1 MEQSTRTRSLLVV
14 AVAVGVV
21 VTLTA
26 GAVAMTQTQT
36 QTGVLAQEDLG
47 DSNDGVEHPGDDD
60 NDTDDDVEHPGDD
73 DDNDTDD
80 DDNETTAT
88 VTGVLEQAPGEDYQ
102 LDGLAIDIG
111 AMWYTNSTAADTDLD
126 GDGTVERI
134 RAEFD
139 GLVGQ
144 NVTVTVETDGTEGD
158 VLAVNGEQ
166 YREQGPP
173 PWAGGPHGNGPPDHA
188 GP

>member
-1 MEQSTRTRSLLVV
+1 MAANTHNRSLLTV
-14 AVAVGVV
+14 AVVVGVV
-21 VTLTA
+21 VMLTA
-26 GAVAMTQTQT
+26 GAAAMTQTQT
-36 QTGVLAQEDLG
+36 QTGVVAHEQPTADAG
-47 DSNDGVEHPGDDD
+47 GPD
-60 NDTDDDVEHPGDD
+60 NDTDDDSGPPGDD
-73 DDNDTDD
+73 DDDTDD
-80 DDNETTAT
+80 DDNETTTT
-88 VTGVLEQAPGEDYQ
+88 VTDVLEQATGEDYR

-111 AMWYTNSTAADTDLD
+111 AEWYTNSTEADTDLD
-126 GDGTVERI
+126 GDGTVETI

-139 GLVGQ
+139 GMVGQ

-173 PWAGGPHGNGPPDHA
+173 PWAGGPHGNDPPDHA

>member
-14 AVAVGVV
+14 AVVVGVV

-26 GAVAMTQTQT
+26 GATAMTQT
-36 QTGVLAQEDLG
+36 QTGVLTHEQPAEDPS
-47 DSNDGVEHPGDDD
+47 DS
-60 NDTDDDVEHPGDD
+60 DDDVEHPGDD
-73 DDNDTDD
+73 DDSDTDD

-88 VTGVLEQAPGEDYQ
+88 VIGVLEQAPGEDYQ
-102 LDGLAIDIG
+102 LDGLAIDVG